1 VSSTSS
7 LPHAEAASLSA
18 YRAAL
23 TAPGAAVPA
32 LFSAVGRLPVAMY
45 ALATLLYV
53 PGATGSFATAGLVSA
68 GSLVGVALGS
78 VAQGR
83 LVDRL
88 GPTRPLLAAAVLF
101 AGAAAALI
109 AAVERDAPLALVIG
123 AAAVAGAV
131 QPALPGSSRALWG
144 RLVPPGRLRSV
155 AYNYEA
161 ISMEVFFIL
170 GPALAA
176 LLAAAPWPGI
186 GLLVAAVATVVGTTG
201 FALTSAV
208 RATKPVVRAGPLGMV
223 GVLAR
228 PGVLTVA
235 LAGLGFGLVVGGV
248 EVGVPAVAAEAGSRI
263 LGGILISA
271 WSVVSVLAGL
281 LYALRPW
288 PRALHL
294 RLPVLLGAFGVLV
307 AAMAAAGSSLVGLT
321 IVMLVAGVTITP
333 QITSQSLALEAAT
346 PPGTATEAFGWVIT
360 AITLGVAAGQSVTGW
375 LVERSGPSAAFLAG
389 GLAGVLLAVVL
400 WARRNTLVGDD
411 QPRRYS
417 SCARTDSSAAPH
429 STASTSV

>member
-1 VSSTSS
+1 MSTTS
-7 LPHAEAASLSA
+7 LGESASLSA

-23 TAPGAAVPA
+23 TAPGAAAPA
-32 LFSAVGRLPVAMY
+32 CFSAVGRLPVAMY

-53 PGATGSFATAGLVSA
+53 QGATGSFASAGLVSA
-68 GSLVGVALGS
+68 GSLVGVAVGS
-78 VAQGR
+78 VVQGR

-88 GPTRPLLAAAVLF
+88 GPTRPLLAVAVLF

-109 AAVERDAPLALVIG
+109 AAVERGAPLVLVVG

-131 QPALPGSSRALWG
+131 QPALPGSSRALWS
-144 RLVPPGRLRSV
+144 RLVPPGPLRSV

-176 LLAAAPWPGI
+176 LLAAAPWPGL
-186 GLLVAAVATVVGTTG
+186 GLVVAATATVVGTTG
-201 FALTSAV
+201 FALTAAV
-208 RATKPVVRAGPLGMV
+208 RATRPTVRAGSRGLV

-288 PRALHL
+288 PRPLHL
-294 RLPVLLGAFGVLV
+294 RLPVLVGIFGLLV

-321 IVMLVAGVTITP
+321 IVMLLAGTVITP
-333 QITSQSLALEAAT
+333 QVTAQSLALEVAT
-346 PPGTATEAFGWVIT
+346 PAGMATEAFGWVIT

-400 WARRNTLVGDD
+400 WARRNTLAPAP
-411 QPRRYS
+411 QPAPLA
-417 SCARTDSSAAPH
+417 ARC
-429 STASTSV
+429 

>member
-1 VSSTSS
+1 MRSGPRS
-7 LPHAEAASLSA
+7 L
-18 YRAAL
+18 
-23 TAPGAAVPA
+23 
-32 LFSAVGRLPVAMY
+32 
-45 ALATLLYV
+45 
-53 PGATGSFATAGLVSA
+53 
-68 GSLVGVALGS
+68 
-78 VAQGR
+78 
-83 LVDRL
+83 
-88 GPTRPLLAAAVLF
+88 
-101 AGAAAALI
+101 I
-109 AAVERDAPLALVIG
+109 
-123 AAAVAGAV
+123 
-131 QPALPGSSRALWG
+131 
-144 RLVPPGRLRSV
+144 
-155 AYNYEA
+155 
-161 ISMEVFFIL
+161 
-170 GPALAA
+170 
-176 LLAAAPWPGI
+176 
-186 GLLVAAVATVVGTTG
+186 
-201 FALTSAV
+201 
-208 RATKPVVRAGPLGMV
+208 
-223 GVLAR
+223 GVLAL

-321 IVMLVAGVTITP
+321 VVMLVAGTVITP
-333 QITSQSLALEAAT
+333 QVTAQSLALEVAT
-346 PPGTATEAFGWVIT
+346 PAGTATEAFGWVIT

-400 WARRNTLVGDD
+400 WARRHTLAPARSHGGD

-429 STASTSV
+429 STSSTSV

>member
-1 VSSTSS
+1 MSSTSS
-7 LPHAEAASLSA
+7 LPPVESASLSA

-23 TAPGAAVPA
+23 TAPGAAAPA

-53 PGATGSFATAGLVSA
+53 QGVTGSFATAGLVSA
-68 GSLVGVALGS
+68 GSLVGVALGA
-78 VAQGR
+78 VVQGR

-88 GPTRPLLAAAVLF
+88 GPARPLLAAAVLF

-109 AAVERDAPLALVIG
+109 VAVERDAPLALVVG
-123 AAAVAGAV
+123 SAAVAGAV

-176 LLAAAPWPGI
+176 LLAAAPWPGS
-186 GLLVAAVATVVGTTG
+186 GLVVAAVATVVGTTG
-201 FALTSAV
+201 FALTPAV
-208 RATKPVVRAGPLGMV
+208 RATRPVVRTGPLGRI
-223 GVLAR
+223 VLAV

-235 LAGLGFGLVVGGV
+235 LAGLGFGLVIGGV

-321 IVMLVAGVTITP
+321 VVMLVAGAVITP
-333 QITSQSLALEAAT
+333 QVTAQSLALEVAT
-346 PPGTATEAFGWVIT
+346 PAGRATEAFGWVIT
-360 AITLGVAAGQSVTGW
+360 AITLGVAMGQSVTGW
-375 LVERSGPSAAFLAG
+375 LVERSGPPAAFLAG
-389 GLAGVLLAVVL
+389 GVAGVLLAAVL
-400 WARRNTLVGDD
+400 WARRSTLAPA
-411 QPRRYS
+411 PRPDLVR
-417 SCARTDSSAAPH
+417 AG
-429 STASTSV
+429 